1 MSAIKTTAIR
11 AVTDDPDTHT
21 VALKQ
26 LKETTELALRLRG
39 DPRNSFVRVGEL
51 VDAGVVRISED
62 RVLPVTAITITG
74 SRGANAALASL
85 IAALVARG
93 IIVDQ
98 TT

>member
-1 MSAIKTTAIR
+1 MGTLKTTAIR

-26 LKETTELALRLRG
+26 MKETTELALRLRG

-51 VDAGVVRISED
+51 VDAGVVRLSENKI
-62 RVLPVTAITITG
+62 LPATAITVTG
-74 SRGANAALASL
+74 SRGGNVALASL
-85 IAALVARG
+85 LAALVARG
-93 IIVDQ
+93 IIVDH